1 MQAGAAAGGMLFR
14 NPPQDDAV
22 NTPNPP
28 FALAAPA
35 VVDTMQTPRCGHA
48 VAVELDGARPQSGSG
63 SERSTVC
70 PALYASE
77 HGAPEPGHA
86 P

>member
-1 MQAGAAAGGMLFR
+1 MLFR

-22 NTPNPP
+22 NTPNSP

-48 VAVELDGARPQSGSG
+48 VAVELEDAKLRLDSGSH
-63 SERSTVC
+63 RSTVC

>member
-28 FALAAPA
+28 FARAAPA
-35 VVDTMQTPRCGHA
+35 IVDTMQAPRFGHA
-48 VAVELDGARPQSGSG
+48 VAVELEGAKLQLDSASH
-63 SERSTVC
+63 RSTVC

-77 HGAPEPGHA
+77 HSAPDPEHA
-86 P
+86 R